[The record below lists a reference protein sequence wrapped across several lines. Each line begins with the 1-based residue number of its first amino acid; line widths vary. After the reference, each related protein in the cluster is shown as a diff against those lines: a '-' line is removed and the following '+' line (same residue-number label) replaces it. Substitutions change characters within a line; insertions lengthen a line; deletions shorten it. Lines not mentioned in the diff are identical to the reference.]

1 MNYVYFSN
9 YDNKRGRKKRKI
21 KVKEERIEDPTDE
34 VTEDPT
40 DESTE
45 NLTDEVTEDPTDAR
59 SDGGSN

>member
-9 YDNKRGRKKRKI
+9 YDIKRGRKKRKI

-40 DESTE
+40 DE
-45 NLTDEVTEDPTDAR
+45 VTEDPTDACVSR
-59 SDGGSN
+59 ILLTK